1 MRYPGAVTVTA
12 RETERKY
19 DLDENTQLPRWS
31 GLSGVVDVV
40 GPEEQLLE
48 AVYFDT
54 ADLRLAAAGVTL
66 RRRRG
71 GTDGG
76 WHLKLPVA
84 VESRTRSGWASPE
97 AKPAGATRS
106 RPSNWSG

>member
-1 MRYPGAVTVTA
+1 MAVTV

-19 DLDENTQLPRWS
+19 DLDEDTPLPRWS

-71 GTDGG
+71 GSDAGEQPIARLRARPG
-76 WHLKLPVA
+76 LGEPQEIRQ
-84 VESRTRSGWASPE
+84 ESM
-97 AKPAGATRS
+97 K
-106 RPSNWSG
+106 